1 MVLAAGYGTRLRP
14 LTDELPKPLLPF
26 GDRSFLEHAVRA
38 VARAGLGSPVANAH
52 HLHDIFINQI
62 KLLDVEV
69 EVVREAPIRGT
80 AGGVF
85 GARSRLG
92 PAPIVVLNG
101 DAVFDEVPSDFA
113 DSARDLHLVLAVVPR
128 ACGQGTVGIGAGGR
142 VVRLRGERFG
152 IEDAGGDYIGL
163 CALGER
169 GLSALPE
176 FGCLVGDFALPLL
189 RRGDAVGTYAFTS
202 EVWLPGDDLA
212 GYWRANLDWL
222 VQRSTS
228 GVSVGAGVAIGA
240 KVELAES
247 VVAPGAQLV
256 GSGAIRRCVVL
267 PGARVEAPLADAIV
281 TPAGRVVPI
290 LPAEAGK

>member
-38 VARAGLGSPVANAH
+38 ASRAGLGSPVVNVH
-52 HLHDIFINQI
+52 HLADIFTNKI
-62 KLLDVEV
+62 KSLEIKI
-69 EVVREAPIRGT
+69 EVVHEASIRGT

-85 GARSRLG
+85 GARSRFG

-101 DAVFDEVPSDFA
+101 DAVFDEVPGDFA

-128 ACGQGTVGIGAGGR
+128 ARGQGTVGIGAGGH

-152 IEDAGGDYIGL
+152 PEHAGGDYIGL

-169 GLSALPE
+169 GLLALPE
-176 FGCLVGDFALPLL
+176 LGCLVGDFALPLL

-202 EVWLPGDDLA
+202 DVWMPGDDLA
-212 GYWRANLDWL
+212 GYFRANLEWL
-222 VQRSTS
+222 AQRSTS
-228 GVSVGAGVAIGA
+228 GVCVGAGVAIGSE
-240 KVELAES
+240 VELVES

-256 GSGAIRRCVVL
+256 GRGVIRRCVVL

-290 LPAEAGK
+290 PSAEAGR